1 MLKRAFD
8 ILLLLAFANG
18 VAAAPR
24 DTSTAI
30 FDPQFKSLQVWDAT
44 DRLGQP
50 IIKPNN
56 GASAIR
62 ISFDE
67 LAEDNRYLRYRLVHC
82 DSDWRPSQISEL
94 DYVNGFNL
102 GEITDYAL
110 SEQTLTHYVHY
121 NLYLPNDEIQPL
133 LSGNYLVEIFDEDD
147 PDTVLLQARFMV
159 DEGIAG
165 LDMAVTSRT
174 DYDYNNR
181 HQQLSVSANLEGT
194 RIDNPYNDLKLVIIQ
209 NGRVNDR
216 RMLSH
221 PLRMKSDIA
230 VYEHQKEL
238 IFPAGN
244 EYRRFDIANVHYP
257 GMGVNRFDYIDP
269 YYNAMLNTDAPRV
282 DERYQYD
289 QDQAG
294 RYFPAEL
301 NSTEPDIN
309 ADYVMTFFT
318 LQMPRLKE
326 DVFIDGDL
334 VLRRRDSDARMV
346 YDDTLGAYIK
356 TLLLKQGMYNFQ
368 YVTSSGLN
376 PIEGDRYETGNE
388 YVCLLY
394 YCPPGARY
402 ERLVG
407 SGVIH
412 SGK

>member
-1 MLKRAFD
+1 MKRTLS
-8 ILLLLAFANG
+8 LLVLSIAAATAG
-18 VAAAPR
+18 VATAR

-30 FDPQFKSLQVWDAT
+30 FDPQFKSLQVLDAT
-44 DRLGQP
+44 NRLGQP

-56 GASAIR
+56 GAPAIR

-82 DSDWRPSQISEL
+82 DSDWRPSAISEL
-94 DYVNGFNL
+94 DYVNGFNI

-121 NLYLPNDEIQPL
+121 NLELPNDDVRPL

-147 PDTVLLQARFMV
+147 PDTTLLQARFMV

-165 LDMAVTSRT
+165 ISAEVTSRT
-174 DYDYNNR
+174 DRDYNGR
-181 HQQLSVSANLEGT
+181 HQQLAVKADLEGSK
-194 RIDNPYNDLKLVIIQ
+194 IDNPYNDLKLVIIQ
-209 NGRVNDR
+209 NGREADR
-216 RMLSH
+216 HELRH
-221 PLRMKSDIA
+221 PLRVAADAAI
-230 VYEHQKEL
+230 YEHQKEL

-244 EYRRFDIANVHYP
+244 EYRRFDLANVHYP
-257 GMGVNRFDYIDP
+257 GMGVERFDYIEP
-269 YYNAMLNTDAPRV
+269 YYNAMLRTDAPRA
-282 DERYQYD
+282 DGRYIYD

-301 NSTEPDIN
+301 NSTDPDIN

-326 DVFIDGDL
+326 DVYIDGDL
-334 VLRRRDSDARMV
+334 VLHKRDSDSRMV

-356 TLLLKQGMYNFQ
+356 TLLLKQGMYNYQ

-376 PIEGDRYETGNE
+376 PIEGDRYEAGNE

-407 SGVIH
+407 SGIIH